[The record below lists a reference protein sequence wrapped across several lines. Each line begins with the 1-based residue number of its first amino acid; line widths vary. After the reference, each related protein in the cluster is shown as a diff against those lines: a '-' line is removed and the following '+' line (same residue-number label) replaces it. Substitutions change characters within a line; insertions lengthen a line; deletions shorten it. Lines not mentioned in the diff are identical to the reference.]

1 MKIYILYEQ
10 GDVYPYSIL
19 LNSMKA
25 FTDKEKCYQEYS
37 KIMDTSTPNE
47 KDRIEAYT
55 FWDGFD
61 SWEDYKRWTFDNNED
76 EYLQWYELELQ

>member
-10 GDVYPYSIL
+10 GDIYPYSIL

-37 KIMDTSTPNE
+37 ALMD
-47 KDRIEAYT
+47 AYT
-55 FWDGFD
+55 PENERTEVYTYWDGFD
-61 SWEDYKRWTFDNNED
+61 SWEEYKRWTFDNNED
-76 EYLQWYELELQ
+76 EYLHWYELELE